1 MGYEGAYSTLT
12 EYLRLIRPMPPRP
25 FERRF
30 ETGAGQQAQ
39 VDFAEFPVTFTAEP
53 DVQRKAWLFSM
64 VLGHSRWIRGRFCAN
79 RTLET
84 VMRCHIAAFGAMGG
98 ACTGILYDRMKTAV
112 IGEDA
117 AGVVTCNGSLVAM
130 LAHYGSAPRACQP
143 YRAKTTD
150 EIEQPSSFLSCC
162 FPRCGRPRGEE
173 RSMRWKLRHAA

>member
-25 FERRF
+25 FERRS

-130 LAHYGSAPRACQP
+130 LAYYGSAPRACQP